1 MLVTKQNRVMEEGV
15 RERAVRYGRWGATAG
30 GILCVLPLISY
41 LLGGDTAFNE
51 LHTSL
56 PSVITLYIVGGC
68 TVGVL
73 VGVVMPLIKSAVVG
87 GVVGSL
93 IGIAGASA
101 IQVMDSPSD
110 FWTGASIFAILV
122 EGIGVGGSLGV
133 ALYRRNSRATDRPSI
148 R

>member
-1 MLVTKQNRVMEEGV
+1 MLVTKQNRAVEEGV

-41 LLGGDTAFNE
+41 MLGGDSAFNE

-56 PSVITLYIVGGC
+56 PKVVMLYIVGSC
-68 TVGVL
+68 TIGVL
-73 VGVVMPLIKSAVVG
+73 IGVVMPLIKSAVVAG
-87 GVVGSL
+87 AVGSL

-101 IQVMDSPSD
+101 IQIMDSPSD
-110 FWTGASIFAILV
+110 FWTGASIFAIVV

-133 ALYRRNSRATDRPSI
+133 ALYRRSSRAADRPSM
-148 R
+148 

>member
-1 MLVTKQNRVMEEGV
+1 MLVTRQNRVVEEGV

-41 LLGGDTAFNE
+41 VLGGDMAFNE

-56 PSVITLYIVGGC
+56 PKVITLYIVGSC
-68 TVGVL
+68 IVGVL
-73 VGVVMPLIKSAVVG
+73 VGIVVPLIKSAAVA

-101 IQVMDSPSD
+101 IQIMDSPGD
-110 FWTGASIFAILV
+110 FWTGASIFTIVV

-133 ALYRRNSRATDRPSI
+133 ALYRRSSRTSERPSV
-148 R
+148 